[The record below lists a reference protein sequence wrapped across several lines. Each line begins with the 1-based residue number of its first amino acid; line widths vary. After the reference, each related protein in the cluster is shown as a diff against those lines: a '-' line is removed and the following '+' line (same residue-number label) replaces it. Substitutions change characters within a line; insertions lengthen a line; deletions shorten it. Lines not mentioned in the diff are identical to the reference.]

1 VSENMSGC
9 GNRHRCTMFST
20 SAHSRFERGSTIGE
34 SPEAGFSKYEFGP
47 RSEIGPKRLSWSP
60 GVKLAL
66 G

>member
-34 SPEAGFSKYEFGP
+34 SPE
-47 RSEIGPKRLSWSP
+47 I
-60 GVKLAL
+60 
-66 G
+66 